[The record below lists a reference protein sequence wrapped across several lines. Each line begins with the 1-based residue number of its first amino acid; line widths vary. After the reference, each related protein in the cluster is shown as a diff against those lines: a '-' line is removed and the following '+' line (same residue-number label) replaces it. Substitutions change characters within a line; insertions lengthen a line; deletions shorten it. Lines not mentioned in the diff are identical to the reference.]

1 MICVPLAGFDGSEPV
16 LFKDVQ
22 PKAIRTL
29 VATIRDKLD
38 LLLAET
44 SSMTIGAA
52 DEGRRRLGSVGLPG
66 SLEADKAVGKA
77 GAGAMSVLPAGL
89 WGQVVRVQSL
99 GGVAELQNRCYDL
112 DGAAKR
118 ALSTMESISA
128 SVERENRMDENF
140 GVMHPAVV
148 PEKVSVSQIACVQ
161 VWNFAHCFPRV
172 AKYQQ
177 LMCSK
182 SFL

>member
-1 MICVPLAGFDGSEPV
+1 MIWIYLAGFDDSEPV

-29 VATIRDKLD
+29 IATTRDKLD

-44 SSMTIGAA
+44 RSLSNGAA

-66 SLEADKAVGKA
+66 SLEADRAVGKA
-77 GAGAMSVLPAGL
+77 GAVSVLPAGL

-99 GGVAELQNRCYDL
+99 GGVAELQNRCSDL

-118 ALSTMESISA
+118 AQSTMETISA
-128 SVERENRMDENF
+128 SVERENRMEENF
-140 GVMHPAVV
+140 RGMFPTADH
-148 PEKVSVSQIACVQ
+148 EKVSVSQIGCVK
-161 VWNFAHCFPRV
+161 V
-172 AKYQQ
+172 
-177 LMCSK
+177 
-182 SFL
+182 

>member
-1 MICVPLAGFDGSEPV
+1 VICVNRAGNDGSEPV

-22 PKAIRTL
+22 PKAIRML
-29 VATIRDKLD
+29 IATTRDKLD

-44 SSMTIGAA
+44 RSLITGAA

-66 SLEADKAVGKA
+66 SLEADRAVGKA

-99 GGVAELQNRCYDL
+99 GGVAELQNRCSDL

-118 ALSTMESISA
+118 ALSTIESIRA
-128 SVERENRMDENF
+128 AVERENRMDENF
-140 GVMHPAVV
+140 RGMFPTADSEKASLSQMACV
-148 PEKVSVSQIACVQ
+148 KVSRCRTLSAVRCEV
-161 VWNFAHCFPRV
+161 
-172 AKYQQ
+172 
-177 LMCSK
+177 L
-182 SFL
+182 